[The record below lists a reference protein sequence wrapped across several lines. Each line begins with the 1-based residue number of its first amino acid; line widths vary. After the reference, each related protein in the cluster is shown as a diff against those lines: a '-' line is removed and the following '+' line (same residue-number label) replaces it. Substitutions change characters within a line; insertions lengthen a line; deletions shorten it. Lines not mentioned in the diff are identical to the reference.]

1 MTWYA
6 FLAMKKKATYS
17 IRNWSEYNASL
28 KKRGSLT
35 VWISSEAVENWTTD
49 ELTGEPGASPTYTD
63 LAIET
68 MAIVQAIYGL
78 AGRQTQGFLQSIFE
92 LMKLDL
98 PVPDHSTLSRRRRK
112 LEIALPVRN
121 LSQSVHLVIDSTGVK
136 VYGEG
141 EWKVRQHGVGKRRTW
156 RKLHFCSDEATLE
169 IVSVVA
175 STNDVSDAEA
185 LPDLLDDIPVEI
197 EQVSADGAYDQRKC
211 YDALNKHGAKAAIP
225 PRKGAKIWRHANSKA
240 DRHAR
245 DENLRRIRKVGR
257 KEWKRE
263 SNYHRRSLAETQ
275 VFRFKTIFGDRL
287 QTRQIDNQFNEL
299 MLKSAIL
306 NRMTHLGMPDSV
318 KVNG

>member
-1 MTWYA
+1 MYEA
-6 FLAMKKKATYS
+6 FSAMKKKSTYS

-28 KKRGSLT
+28 KQRGSLT
-35 VWISSEAVENWTTD
+35 IWVRSEAIAYWTTD
-49 ELTGEPGASPTYTD
+49 ELTGDRGASPTYTD

-68 MAIVQAIYGL
+68 MATIKAIYRL
-78 AGRQTQGFLQSIFE
+78 PGRQTQGFLQSVSE
-92 LMKLDL
+92 LMKLNL
-98 PVPDHSTLSRRRRK
+98 PAPDHSTLSRRLRR
-112 LEIALPVRN
+112 LEITLPVRN
-121 LSQSVHLVIDSTGVK
+121 LSNSLHLVIDSTGVK

-156 RKLHFCSDEATLE
+156 RKLHLCTDQATLE

-185 LPDLLDDIPVEI
+185 LPDLLQDVPGKI

-211 YDALNKHGAKAAIP
+211 YDSLNKHGAKAAIP

-245 DENLRRIRKVGR
+245 DENLRRIRKIGR
-257 KEWKRE
+257 KEWKKE
-263 SNYHRRSLAETQ
+263 SHYHRRSLAETQ

-287 QTRQIDNQFNEL
+287 QTRRIDNQFKEL
-299 MLKSAIL
+299 MLKGAIL
-306 NRMTHLGMPDSV
+306 NRMTYLGMPDSL
-318 KVNG
+318 KVVA

>member
-1 MTWYA
+1 
-6 FLAMKKKATYS
+6 
-17 IRNWSEYNASL
+17 
-28 KKRGSLT
+28 
-35 VWISSEAVENWTTD
+35 
-49 ELTGEPGASPTYTD
+49 LTGEPGASPTYTD

-68 MAIVQAIYGL
+68 MATVQAVFSL
-78 AGRQTQGFLQSIFE
+78 PGRQTQGFLQSLFE
-92 LMKLDL
+92 LMKLEL

-112 LEIALPVRN
+112 LEITLPVRN
-121 LSQSVHLVIDSTGVK
+121 LSKSVHLVIDSTGVK

-141 EWKVRQHGVGKRRTW
+141 EWKVRQHGIGKRRTW
-156 RKLHFCSDEATLE
+156 RKLHFCTDEATLE

-211 YDALNKHGAKAAIP
+211 YDTLNKHGAKAAIP
-225 PRKGAKIWRHANSKA
+225 PRKGAKIWQHANSKA
-240 DRHAR
+240 ERHAR

-287 QTRQIDNQFNEL
+287 RTRQIDNQFKEL

-306 NRMTHLGMPDSV
+306 NRMTHLGMPDSI
-318 KVNG
+318 KVVG

>member
-1 MTWYA
+1 
-6 FLAMKKKATYS
+6 MKKHSYR

-35 VWISSEAVENWTTD
+35 VWVSPEAVENWTTD
-49 ELTGEPGASPTYTD
+49 ELTGEQGASPTYTD

-68 MAIVQAIYGL
+68 MATVQAVFNL
-78 AGRQTQGFLQSIFE
+78 PGRQTQGFLQSLFE

-112 LEIALPVRN
+112 LEITLPVRN
-121 LSQSVHLVIDSTGVK
+121 LSKSVHLVIDSTGVK

-185 LPDLLDDIPVEI
+185 LPDLLQDVPGQI

-211 YDALNKHGAKAAIP
+211 YDALNKHRAKAAIP
-225 PRKGAKIWRHANSKA
+225 PRKGAKIWQHANSKA
-240 DRHAR
+240 ERHAR

-287 QTRQIDNQFNEL
+287 QTRQIDNQFKEL
-299 MLKSAIL
+299 MLKSVIL

-318 KVNG
+318 KVVG

>member
-1 MTWYA
+1 
-6 FLAMKKKATYS
+6 MKKHTYR
-17 IRNWSEYNASL
+17 IRNWSKYNASL
-28 KKRGSLT
+28 KQRGRLT
-35 VWISSEAVENWTTD
+35 IWVSPEAVANWTTD

-68 MAIVQAIYGL
+68 MATVQAIYGL
-78 AGRQTQGFLQSIFE
+78 AGRQTQGFLQSLFE

-98 PVPDHSTLSRRRRK
+98 TAPDHSTLSRRRRQ
-112 LEIALPVRN
+112 LTITLPVKDWSKPR
-121 LSQSVHLVIDSTGVK
+121 HLVVDSTGVK

-156 RKLHFCSDEATLE
+156 RKLHLCIDEATLE

-185 LPDLLDDIPVEI
+185 LPDLLQDAPGGI

-211 YDALNKHGAKAAIP
+211 YDTLNKHGAKAAIP
-225 PRKGAKIWRHANSKA
+225 PRKGAKIWQHANTKA
-240 DRHAR
+240 ERHAR
-245 DENLRRIRKVGR
+245 DKNLRRIRKVGR
-257 KEWKRE
+257 KGWKKD

-275 VFRFKTIFGDRL
+275 VFHFKTIFGDRV
-287 QTRQIDNQFNEL
+287 QARHIDNQFKEL

-306 NRMTHLGMPDSV
+306 SQMTHLGMPDSV
-318 KVNG
+318 KVSG